1 MAQRDGPAVV
11 RLFREHVKQHPR
23 ARAIALVPRDESR
36 AVKSHISIFFETP
49 TREQH
54 LKSELFARRAR
65 VRPDRLWRFG
75 ESSKLA
81 GFPASGGER
90 LGRHERQN
98 ALEWAE
104 RGPSD
109 LQITLNGD
117 AHEIAGPLTVTE
129 LLAQLQI
136 DARRVAVEHNL
147 VVLKRERFEET
158 MIHEGDEV
166 EIVNFVGG
174 G

>member
-1 MAQRDGPAVV
+1 M
-11 RLFREHVKQHPR
+11 
-23 ARAIALVPRDESR
+23 
-36 AVKSHISIFFETP
+36 
-49 TREQH
+49 
-54 LKSELFARRAR
+54 
-65 VRPDRLWRFG
+65 
-75 ESSKLA
+75 
-81 GFPASGGER
+81 
-90 LGRHERQN
+90 
-98 ALEWAE
+98 
-104 RGPSD
+104 GPSD

-147 VVLKRERFEET
+147 VVLKRETFEKT

-174 G
+174 WLAETCGTAAAVNKALFRRGADYRRPTLWLYGKGDATFSIEHSRANFDAFVQAGGKGKFYDLAVPNSTRGHLLIAWPERWLPLVEQYLKDLDAQATP